1 MSAVIVNKTKY
12 TLNLYKRRLF
22 KLFKINKFITRQ
34 FHKFYYGDPAWQ
46 NTTWF
51 GTTTLKCPLDL
62 WIYQELIYKLKPEVI
77 VECGTS
83 HGGSARYLASLFDL
97 IGHGEIITIDIE
109 PKPNRPVHPR
119 IHYVNGS
126 STAPEIVTQVKAKLN
141 GRKNVMVILDSDH
154 SRDHVLGEIRAY
166 HDLVPVG
173 GYLIV
178 EDTNINGHPVYKSF
192 GPGPMEAVND
202 FLAENKNFVIDREQ
216 EKFYLTFNP
225 RGYLKRIA

>member
-1 MSAVIVNKTKY
+1 MSEIINKLKY
-12 TLNLYKRRLF
+12 QLNLAKRKAYKTL
-22 KLFKINKFITRQ
+22 KIESFIIRQ
-34 FHKFYYGDPAWQ
+34 FHKFYYGDPVWQ

-51 GTTTLKCPLDL
+51 GVTTLKCPLDL

-97 IGHGEIITIDIE
+97 IGHGEIITVDIE

-126 STAPEIVTQVKAKLN
+126 STDHQIVAQVKSKIN
-141 GRKNVMVILDSDH
+141 GRKNIMVILDSDH
-154 SRDHVLGEIRAY
+154 SRNHVLGEMQAY
-166 HDLVPVG
+166 YDLVPVG

-192 GPGPMEAVND
+192 GPGPMEAVDD
-202 FLAENKNFVIDREQ
+202 FLKEHKNFIIDRSQ
-216 EKFYLTFNP
+216 EKLHLTFNP
-225 RGYLKRIA
+225 RGYLKRVS